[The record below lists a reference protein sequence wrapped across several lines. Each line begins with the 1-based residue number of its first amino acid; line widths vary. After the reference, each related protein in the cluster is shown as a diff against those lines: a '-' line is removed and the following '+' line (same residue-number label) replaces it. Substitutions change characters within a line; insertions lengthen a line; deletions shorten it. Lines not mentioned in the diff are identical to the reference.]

1 MNNNK
6 KFMSMLSLAQKAGAI
21 KTGDYAVSYC
31 IQERLT
37 KLVLLAKNSGHN
49 TMKKFANK
57 GDFYDVE
64 IVTCHSKEI
73 LSWAIGKDNVAV
85 LAITDENFSKKIL
98 QILNSGE

>member
-1 MNNNK
+1 MNNK

-37 KLVLLAKNSGHN
+37 KLVLLAKNSGPN

-57 GDFYDVE
+57 SDFYDVD
-64 IVTCHSKEI
+64 IITCHSKEV
-73 LSWAIGKDNVAV
+73 LSWAIGKDNIAV
-85 LAITDENFSKKIL
+85 LAITDDNFANKIKE
-98 QILNSGE
+98 ILNTGE